1 MKASNFEVHHRKL
14 LHQLLVGAAFLTY
27 LIDPEDIVWRFV
39 KNSSR
44 PHELERALFLAAT
57 IAICVGA
64 VLCTW
69 VSAHRK
75 PEGNSSVE
83 PRRRIDGPQALGEIL
98 YAIGLAS
105 LFPSSGFLILV
116 LGETLRVLRLV
127 SRKGDPSRRGSEVQ
141 PNATWGSAFRIEAVK
156 WGILITMIVFVITL
170 RDRVAE
176 YLAAASF
183 LIGALLNAPFF
194 NRSLGNDK
202 SS

>member
-1 MKASNFEVHHRKL
+1 
-14 LHQLLVGAAFLTY
+14 
-27 LIDPEDIVWRFV
+27 
-39 KNSSR
+39 
-44 PHELERALFLAAT
+44 
-57 IAICVGA
+57 
-64 VLCTW
+64 
-69 VSAHRK
+69 
-75 PEGNSSVE
+75 
-83 PRRRIDGPQALGEIL
+83 
-98 YAIGLAS
+98 
-105 LFPSSGFLILV
+105 
-116 LGETLRVLRLV
+116 
-127 SRKGDPSRRGSEVQ
+127 VQ